1 MYQVRLKAIKYIIN
15 EGDGMTKELY
25 NQYLQQLTP
34 KPIFNLKYYKNNDQ
48 YSDGDVENQILKII
62 AENEPE
68 QYTQAIAEQY
78 SWPVFYH
85 LTSTRRNLLNWY
97 DFKPESE
104 VLEIGCGF
112 GALTGLLCDKCKS
125 VTAVELSQ
133 RRAMGAL
140 LRCREKENLEIIV
153 GNLNDIEFSKKYDY
167 ITLIGVLEYQGRF
180 TNSDNPYRD
189 FLAKIRKL
197 LKPDGKLLIAIENQY
212 GLKYWCGA
220 GEDHTGVPFDGM
232 NQYQFTNQGIRT
244 FSKEGLKNL
253 IHKSGF
259 EHTYFYY
266 PMPDYKLPTV
276 IYSEDYLPKDENMQN
291 MSLYYAPKSKSLMAI
306 EKDLYKDVIENHV
319 FEFFANSFLVECA
332 ASSDMGEVLFA
343 SLCNERQEEYRL
355 GTKIR
360 RDGNVRKFS
369 LTEKGI
375 AHIRQTVE
383 NESTLSERGLRT
395 LGSTM
400 AGDELDVPYSD
411 EELFEKVFVKACRA
425 GDEEKA
431 ICLLERLYEDIIK
444 SSDTVPEEDNLL
456 FALRPDLRE
465 SSIQYGPI
473 LRYGYLDMTFRNAFV
488 SGDDLIWFDQEW
500 MLENVPADY
509 IIYRSLGTV
518 YFSYPDMNDKVPMAD
533 LIEKCGLKDSW
544 EGFKQIEK
552 LFSSSIRD
560 ELHIN
565 EGAGFTQ
572 IDAEKI
578 VENIKKIM

>member
-1 MYQVRLKAIKYIIN
+1 MCFIGEKMYK
-15 EGDGMTKELY
+15 
-25 NQYLQQLTP
+25 QYLQQLNP
-34 KPIFNLKYYKNNDQ
+34 KPIFNLNYYKNSDQ

-68 QYTQAIAEQY
+68 QYTKAIAEKY
-78 SWPVFYH
+78 SWSVYYH
-85 LTSTRRNLLNWY
+85 LTRTRRNLLNWY
-97 DFKPESE
+97 DFKPESD

-112 GALTGLLCDKCKS
+112 GALTGLLCERCKT

-180 TNSDNPYRD
+180 TDSDHPYRD

-253 IHKSGF
+253 ILESGF

-266 PMPDYKLPTV
+266 PMPDYKLPTA
-276 IYSEDYLPKDENMQN
+276 IYSEDYLPEDENMQN
-291 MSLYYAPKSKSLMAI
+291 VSFYYAPKSNSLLAT
-306 EKDLYKDVIENHV
+306 EKNLYKDVIDNKA
-319 FEFFANSFLVECA
+319 FEFFANSFLVECTV
-332 ASSDMGEVLFA
+332 SGKLGETLFA
-343 SLCNERQEEYRL
+343 SLCTERQEEYRL
-355 GTKIR
+355 GTKILR
-360 RDGNVRKFS
+360 EGNVRKFA
-369 LTEKGI
+369 LTDKGI

-383 NESTLSERGLRT
+383 NETALKERGLCT
-395 LGSTM
+395 LGSRIH
-400 AGDELDVPYSD
+400 GNELDVPYS
-411 EELFEKVFVKACRA
+411 EEVLFEKVFVKACRA

-431 ICLLERLYEDIIK
+431 ICLLERLYEDILK
-444 SSDTVPEEDNLL
+444 SSDIVPEEENLL
-456 FALRPDLRE
+456 YTLKPELRE
-465 SSIQYGPI
+465 SGIQYGPI
-473 LRYGYLDMTFRNAFV
+473 LRYGYLDMTFRNAFI
-488 SGDDLIWFDQEW
+488 SGNDLVWFDQEW

-509 IIYRSLGTV
+509 MIYRSLGTV
-518 YFSYPDMNDKVPMAD
+518 YFSYPDMNEKVPMSNIID
-533 LIEKCGLKDSW
+533 KCGLRDSW
-544 EGFKQIEK
+544 EGFKQIER

-560 ELHIN
+560 ELHIQ

-572 IDAEKI
+572 INAEKI
-578 VENIKKIM
+578 VDNIKKVM